1 MIPIIY
7 DKNEIAFTSN
17 GLGRLYDCISCIV
30 TEERNG
36 VYECEFQYPIS
47 GENYSLIQVGRIIA
61 VTHDDTEDV
70 QPFDIIGFDKPIDG
84 IVTFH
89 AVHISYRLRKA
100 TTVPTAIE
108 GTPDARSAFLTA
120 EPPNNFNYHF
130 FDEPRYDHV
139 AAADGL
145 PHTVKELLGGIEGSL
160 LDTFGGEFKF
170 DKFDVY
176 LLDARG
182 VPRNITVRYGVN
194 MIEYNDEVDTSEAY
208 SSCIPYWTGG
218 TPVIGDRVD
227 SAGTTPSGRI
237 ECVPLDLT
245 DKFKNQPTK
254 AQLES
259 RALKYMT
266 KNNTYL
272 ATQSIEISF
281 MPLQD
286 YGLIEPGPPGLI
298 YVLTADA
305 NGGSI
310 PETEGWTGTG
320 ASASKEVAVGEPYG
334 LLPAPT
340 LAGYLLNGWYDDPVS
355 GTQVDEF
362 TAMGE
367 SDTTIYAHWTAETYI
382 TTFFTDG
389 TFIINEPQSQRA
401 ANIAA
406 HGAVLNEYSGWDGN
420 VNNYVFS
427 SATERPW
434 NSIIA
439 SITKVI
445 IGQEFKPTSTAYWF
459 QGGTN
464 ITEYDLSKLNTS
476 NTTSMAYMFSNN
488 SKVTRLDISSF
499 ATPNV
504 LDTQYMFQGC
514 SKLINIIAMDTF
526 VTSQIT
532 SSTYMFQS
540 CSLLYG
546 GAGTPYSSSYRDK
559 ARAKIDKGPNDK
571 GYFTLG
577 GAVTT
582 VLYNDYALI
591 INEPKSQRAANIATH
606 GAIRKEYNALIR
618 GVFDYNFEGNTA
630 ARIWR
635 NESTSITSVRFG
647 SLTKPTNLTS
657 WFSDFDACMSFD
669 WNNLD
674 TSDVTKVYQFMG
686 AITGTPR
693 TIDMRGLDVSN
704 ISDFG
709 SMFQGSSAFTSINV
723 SNWDTSNATA
733 MNSLFNQCT
742 GLTSLNLGSW
752 ATPLVTT
759 FNSMFL
765 GCTNLVTIYV
775 STAFDVSN
783 GSGSDMFKNCT
794 SLVGGAGTVFN
805 SSYVSKSRAKIDGGP
820 SDPGYFTEA

>member
-7 DKNEIAFTSN
+7 DKNEVAFTSN

-47 GENYSLIQVGRIIA
+47 GKNYSLIQVGRIIA

-286 YGLIEPGPPGLI
+286 YGLIEPGPPALVYI
-298 YVLTADA
+298 LTADA

-310 PETEGWTGTG
+310 PSTTGWTGTG
-320 ASASKEVAVGEPYG
+320 ASATKELEENEPYG

-340 LAGYLLNGWYDDPVS
+340 QTGYALDGWYDDPIS
-355 GTQVDEF
+355 GSPVDEY
-362 TAMGE
+362 TTMGG
-367 SDTTIYAHWTAETYI
+367 SDTTIYAHWIVDTKSTVLY
-382 TTFFTDG
+382 TDG
-389 TFIINEPQSQRA
+389 TFIINEPASQRSANIAAHGAVTNEFNAWDGDTYDYVFSSYTDRPWNSVRNSITRVIIGSNIAPTSTAYWFSQLNNCSSMDLSKLNTSNVTNMREMFFRCESLASVDVSSFNTSNVTDMYQMFGTAQNYGALTFLDLSSFDTSSVTNMAGMFDYQGNLKTIFVSGTFIVTQVTASANMFRGCSNIVGGAGTVYSSGSSYVNKSRAIIDGGPGYEGYFTFGSAYTTVLYTDGTLIINEPKAQRA

-406 HGAVLNEYSGWDGN
+406 HGAVTNIYNAFDEN
-420 VNNYVFS
+420 VYNYVFTNNNS
-427 SATERPW
+427 VPW
-434 NSIIA
+434 RGKRTSIKSVIIA
-439 SITKVI
+439 TPITAIETK
-445 IGQEFKPTSTAYWF
+445 YWF
-459 QGGTN
+459 YGFTDC
-464 ITEYDLSKLNTS
+464 TSFDLTKLNTANVTNMTNMFYGCS
-476 NTTSMAYMFSNN
+476 SLTS
-488 SKVTRLDISSF
+488 LDISMFNTSSV
-499 ATPNV
+499 TNSSR
-504 LDTQYMFQGC
+504 MFQGC
-514 SKLINIIAMDTF
+514 SALVTIVTSNLF

-532 SSTYMFQS
+532 TSGNMF
-540 CSLLYG
+540 
-546 GAGTPYSSSYRDK
+546 
-559 ARAKIDKGPNDK
+559 N
-571 GYFTLG
+571 
-577 GAVTT
+577 
-582 VLYNDYALI
+582 
-591 INEPKSQRAANIATH
+591 
-606 GAIRKEYNALIR
+606 
-618 GVFDYNFEGNTA
+618 
-630 ARIWR
+630 
-635 NESTSITSVRFG
+635 
-647 SLTKPTNLTS
+647 
-657 WFSDFDACMSFD
+657 
-669 WNNLD
+669 
-674 TSDVTKVYQFMG
+674 
-686 AITGTPR
+686 
-693 TIDMRGLDVSN
+693 
-704 ISDFG
+704 
-709 SMFQGSSAFTSINV
+709 
-723 SNWDTSNATA
+723 
-733 MNSLFNQCT
+733 
-742 GLTSLNLGSW
+742 
-752 ATPLVTT
+752 
-759 FNSMFL
+759 
-765 GCTNLVTIYV
+765 GCV
-775 STAFDVSN
+775 
-783 GSGSDMFKNCT
+783 
-794 SLVGGAGTVFN
+794 SLVGGAGTAFN
-805 SSYVSKSRAKIDGGP
+805 SSYIDKTYARIDNPPGN
-820 SDPGYFTEA
+820 PGYFTAA